1 MDFKYHWKRIA
12 GDAVLFLLAIV
23 PASVAFYTDI
33 SNLSEDLFLRCGA
46 VMALFAAFLEFRT
59 HEIQIQR
66 QEDKFKAMW
75 KMISVITE
83 GLANVDRAAKIAL
96 RNQASVIQSA
106 GMEPAMGK
114 PEDIKD
120 MVVTESIK
128 ALQDLKPL
136 PEPYYRYNSIVS
148 NVGKLLVVL
157 GTLIWAFGDFAV
169 KSVNA

>member
-1 MDFKYHWKRIA
+1 MNLKYHWKRIV
-12 GDAVLFLLAIV
+12 GDIALFILATA
-23 PASVAFYTDI
+23 PASVAFYTDTNEI
-33 SNLSEDLFLRCGA
+33 SEDLFLRCGA
-46 VMALFAAFLEFRT
+46 IMALFAAFLEFRT

-66 QEDKFKAMW
+66 QEDKFKAMR

-83 GLANVDRAAKIAL
+83 GLANVDSAAKVAL

-136 PEPYYRYNSIVS
+136 PESYYRYNSIVS
-148 NVGKLLVVL
+148 YTGKFLVVL

-169 KSVNA
+169 KLINA